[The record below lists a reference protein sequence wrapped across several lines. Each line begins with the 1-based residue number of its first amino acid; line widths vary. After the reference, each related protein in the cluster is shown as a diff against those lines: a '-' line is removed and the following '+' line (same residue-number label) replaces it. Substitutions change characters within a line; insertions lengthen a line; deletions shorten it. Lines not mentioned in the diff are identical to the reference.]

1 MPLSLLDQPKYRRLH
16 LAWRRN
22 IRVFKRSFNLHPIR
36 NLAII
41 FTIFFILSSVVS
53 KIGHST
59 NTPEQRW
66 HHLKTFATEPGTL
79 GAPPEAEPDTNI
91 HVQLCN
97 VDGMCSSWDQDRI
110 WMESELKRDESW
122 LEPGWI
128 NVQLGTQAIITT
140 RSGQHL
146 KLGYGIHKCGESSLP
161 VNCRDIISL
170 TVEESILSAIDGI
183 AEVCARDDWA
193 TQPAIV
199 HTVRPAK
206 GFSKRDVTM
215 IAQYSK
221 SRLYRFEHSIRVWP
235 GPISIVLFLATNDD
249 IKDVKAYFEQ
259 KDKLSLYD
267 NVVLTIIKPNYSLGT
282 HTRYPINHLRNVGIQ
297 TATTDYTFVMDADFV
312 PTTKLYSFAKAS
324 IIPQLEE
331 ANYPTAYV
339 VPCVAIKEEY
349 KEKFPDTIEE
359 LQPLMKSGMA
369 YITDPRAGHG
379 PTGTKLFMNP
389 HIYGSSPAFEVCFES
404 QWEPYYIVNK
414 NQPHPYYDERFKN
427 QGGDKQS
434 HALMMNAIGFKFL
447 VLRDHFMYH
456 MDHPKLAWTG
466 AGLDQKNEKDFSY
479 FADYSPMLEKIFGS
493 TYRWPRGCS
502 DPFVSSSKIG
512 IQGIGVM

>member
-1 MPLSLLDQPKYRRLH
+1 MPMSLLDQPKYRRLH

-36 NLAII
+36 NLAIV
-41 FTIFFILSSVVS
+41 FVVFFILSSVIS

-59 NTPEQRW
+59 NTPKQRW
-66 HHLKTFATEPGTL
+66 DHLMTFATEPGTL
-79 GAPPEAEPDTNI
+79 GAPPEAEPDQNI

-122 LEPGWI
+122 LQPGWI
-128 NVQLGTQAIITT
+128 RVHLGTRAIITM
-140 RSGQHL
+140 RSGRRL
-146 KLGYGIHKCGESSLP
+146 ELGFGIHRCGESSLP
-161 VNCRDIISL
+161 VICKDIISL
-170 TVEESILSAIDGI
+170 TVEESLLSAIDGI

-193 TQPAIV
+193 TQPALV

-249 IKDVKAYFEQ
+249 IADVKAYFDQ
-259 KDKLSLYD
+259 KGKLSLYD
-267 NVVLTIIKPNYSLGT
+267 NVVLTIVKPNYSLGT
-282 HTRYPINHLRNVGIQ
+282 HKRYPINHLRNVGIQ
-297 TATTDYTFVMDADFV
+297 TAMTDYIFVMDADFV
-312 PTTKLYSFAKAS
+312 PTTKLYSFAKTFIVS
-324 IIPQLEE
+324 QLEKT
-331 ANYPTAYV
+331 NYPTAYV
-339 VPCVAIKEEY
+339 IPCVAIKEEY
-349 KEKFPDTIEE
+349 KEKFPDTIQE

-389 HIYGSSPAFEVCFES
+389 HIYGNSPAFEVCFES

-466 AGLDQKNEKDFSY
+466 AGLDQKNERDFTY
-479 FADYSPMLEKIFGS
+479 FADYSPMLERIFGS

-502 DPFVSSSKIG
+502 DPFVSSSKVG